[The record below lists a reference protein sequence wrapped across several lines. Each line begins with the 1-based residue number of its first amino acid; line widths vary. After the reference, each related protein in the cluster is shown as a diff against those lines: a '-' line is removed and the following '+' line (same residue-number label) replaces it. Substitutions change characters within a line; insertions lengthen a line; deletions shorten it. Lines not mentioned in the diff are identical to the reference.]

1 MYESYY
7 GFTKTPFTKDISPS
21 QLFNHNQHEEALA
34 RLSYVVKERSIGVL
48 TGEVGSGKSVAL
60 RSMAASLDESRHSVV
75 YFFGLAG
82 LRGFYSELVVHL
94 GGTPRFLKAHLIAQA
109 KELIE
114 AETQG
119 RKKSLVII
127 IDEAHIL
134 EPHVLDEIRLLTNSN
149 MDSASAFSLILSG
162 QPMLGKKLNLSS
174 LLALSQRVALRC
186 QLKGLN
192 LEETAGYI
200 RHHLTIAGRSDALF
214 SDDAVA
220 LIHGSSAGIPR
231 RINNIASQSLV
242 AGFLEKKGIID
253 EATVRQAVAELQ
265 AD

>member
-21 QLFNHNQHEEALA
+21 QLFSHNQHEEALA
-34 RLSYVVKERSIGVL
+34 RLSYVVKERAIAVL

-60 RSMAASLDESRHSVV
+60 RSLSSNLDESRNTVV

-82 LRGFYSELVVHL
+82 LRGFYSELVVAL

-109 KELIE
+109 KDLI
-114 AETQG
+114 AQETEG
-119 RKKSLVII
+119 RKKNLVVI
-127 IDEAHIL
+127 IDEAHVL
-134 EPHVLDEIRLLTNSN
+134 EPNILDEIRLLTNSQ
-149 MDSASAFSLILSG
+149 MDSASSFSLILSG
-162 QPMLGKKLNLSS
+162 QPMLGRKLKLSS

-192 LEETAGYI
+192 LEETAGYV
-200 RHHLTIAGRSDALF
+200 RHHLTIAGRSDAMF

-220 LIHGSSAGIPR
+220 LIHSFSAGIPR
-231 RINNIASQSLV
+231 RINNICAHSLV
-242 AGFLEKKGIID
+242 AGFLDKKSIID

>member
-21 QLFNHNQHEEALA
+21 QLFNHNQHEEAIA
-34 RLSYVVKERSIGVL
+34 RLTYCAKERSIAVL

-60 RSMAASLDESRHSVV
+60 RCLSASLDESRNTTV

-82 LRGFYSELVVHL
+82 LRGFYSELVVRL

-109 KELIE
+109 QELI
-114 AETQG
+114 AQETQG
-119 RKKSLVII
+119 RKKNLTVI
-127 IDEAHIL
+127 IDEAHLL
-134 EPHVLDEIRLLTNSN
+134 EPHVLDEIRLLTNSE
-149 MDSASAFSLILSG
+149 MDSSSAFSLILSG
-162 QPMLGKKLNLSS
+162 QPMLGKKLNLTS

-192 LEETAGYI
+192 LEESAGYI
-200 RHHLTIAGRSDALF
+200 RHHLSIAGRSDALF
-214 SDDAVA
+214 SDDAIA
-220 LIHGSSAGIPR
+220 LIHSSSAGIPR
-231 RINNIASQSLV
+231 RINNIAAQSLV
-242 AGFLEKKGIID
+242 AGFLDKKGIID